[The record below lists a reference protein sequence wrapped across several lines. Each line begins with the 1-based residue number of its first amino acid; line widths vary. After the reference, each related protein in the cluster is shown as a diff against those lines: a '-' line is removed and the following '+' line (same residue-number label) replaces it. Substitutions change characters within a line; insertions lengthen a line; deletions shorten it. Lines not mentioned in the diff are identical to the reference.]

1 MTRGIRLVIK
11 RRYGELALEG
21 ESVEELKALL
31 QDVAKVDEAVNLIL
45 ESEKLIQAGAEL
57 EDIVTYRGDKPIIV
71 VRRELLTVREAILLL
86 LYASSTGELRAS
98 EINEQ
103 LTESGILS
111 AGYNSRIS
119 EMTREGLI
127 IKGEVGYKLTEQG
140 KLVVKDII
148 KRIRGV
154 EKVE

>member
-1 MTRGIRLVIK
+1 MTRTIRLTIK

-21 ESVEELKALL
+21 ESVEELASLL
-31 QDVAKVDEAVNLIL
+31 QDVPRLDEVVKALL
-45 ESEKLIQAGAEL
+45 ESEKAAQAGSEL
-57 EDIVTYRGDKPIIV
+57 EGIVTYRGDKPIIV
-71 VRRELLTVREAILLL
+71 VRKELMTIREAILLL
-86 LYASSTGELRAS
+86 LHASTSAELRAS

-111 AGYNSRIS
+111 AGYNARIS

-127 IKGEVGYKLTEQG
+127 VKGEMGYKLTEQG
-140 KLVVKDII
+140 RLQVKDVI

-154 EKVE
+154 EVE

>member
-1 MTRGIRLVIK
+1 MTRCIRLTIK
-11 RRYGELALEG
+11 RGYGELALECD
-21 ESVEELKALL
+21 SVEELRALL
-31 QDVAKVDEAVNLIL
+31 QDLTKVDEAIKNVL
-45 ESEKLIQAGAEL
+45 ESEKMAQAGAEL
-57 EDIVTYRGDKPIIV
+57 EGIVIYRGNKPIIV
-71 VRRELLTVREAILLL
+71 VRRELMTVREAILLL
-86 LYASSTGELRAS
+86 LYASGSEESRAS

-127 IKGEVGYKLTEQG
+127 IKGEAGYKLTEQG

>member
-1 MTRGIRLVIK
+1 MTRGIRLTIK

-21 ESVEELKALL
+21 ESVEELASLL
-31 QDVAKVDEAVNLIL
+31 QDISKLDEAVKLVL
-45 ESEKLIQAGAEL
+45 ESEKVAQAGAEL
-57 EDIVTYRGDKPIIV
+57 QDIVTYRGDKPIIV
-71 VRRELLTVREAILLL
+71 VRKELMTVREAILLL
-86 LYASSTGELRAS
+86 LYATTAEELRVS

-111 AGYNSRIS
+111 AGYNARIS

-127 IKGEVGYKLTEQG
+127 VRGENGYKLTEQG
-140 KLVVKDII
+140 KLRVKDVI

-154 EKVE
+154 EVE

>member
-1 MTRGIRLVIK
+1 MTRGIRLTIK

-21 ESVEELKALL
+21 ESVDELASLL
-31 QDVAKVDEAVNLIL
+31 QDISKLDEVVKVVL
-45 ESEKLIQAGAEL
+45 ESEKAAQAGAEL
-57 EDIVTYRGDKPIIV
+57 QDLVTYRGDKPIIV
-71 VRRELLTVREAILLL
+71 VRKELMTVREAILLL
-86 LYASSTGELRAS
+86 LYATTAEELRVS

-111 AGYNSRIS
+111 AGYNARIS

-127 IKGEVGYKLTEQG
+127 VRGENGYKLTEQG
-140 KLVVKDII
+140 KLRVKDVI

-154 EKVE
+154 EVE

>member
-1 MTRGIRLVIK
+1 MTRGIRLTIK

-21 ESVEELKALL
+21 ESVEELASLL
-31 QDVAKVDEAVNLIL
+31 QDISKLDEVVKVVL
-45 ESEKLIQAGAEL
+45 ESEKVAQAGAEL
-57 EDIVTYRGDKPIIV
+57 QDIVTYRGDKPIIV
-71 VRRELLTVREAILLL
+71 VRKELMTVREAILLL
-86 LYASSTGELRAS
+86 LYATTAEELRVS

-111 AGYNSRIS
+111 AGYNARIS

-127 IKGEVGYKLTEQG
+127 VRGENGYKLTEQG
-140 KLVVKDII
+140 KLRVKDVI

-154 EKVE
+154 EVE